1 VVVVVVLIQVIVLR
15 LVDLLVVVL
24 VLIPLIHRYLQLNQE
39 QTLFM
44 GQLIMV
50 VQVELDLNQL
60 HMLLAEVA
68 VLVAMVHQIHH
79 QVFLVMVVL
88 VEQMYMHMDQQTQ

>member
-1 VVVVVVLIQVIVLR
+1 
-15 LVDLLVVVL
+15 VDLLVVVL
-24 VLIPLIHRYLQLNQE
+24 VLMPLIHQYLQLNQE

-60 HMLLAEVA
+60 HMLLVEVA
-68 VLVAMVHQIHH
+68 VLVVMVPLIHH
-79 QVFLVMVVL
+79 LVFLVMVVQ
-88 VEQMYMHMDQQTQ
+88 VEQTYMLMDHQIQ